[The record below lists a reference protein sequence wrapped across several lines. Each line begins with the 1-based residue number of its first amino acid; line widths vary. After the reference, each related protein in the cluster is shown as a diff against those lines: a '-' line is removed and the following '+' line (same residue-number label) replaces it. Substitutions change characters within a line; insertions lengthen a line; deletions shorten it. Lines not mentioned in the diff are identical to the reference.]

1 MAQYRY
7 RARNKTGEIISGL
20 IDANSFEAAEKT
32 LSDHGLTVVN
42 LEVPKSI
49 LETLRIGNKIT
60 VKQKAFVARQMAT
73 MVNAGLPLT
82 QVLHLLQKS
91 ERHPLMQRTLEA
103 VQKDIEAGYSFST
116 AISRHPEVF
125 SRVFVNAV
133 RAGEATGKLEVVLKE
148 LATSLER
155 DAAASSKLKALMIYP
170 IFIITAM
177 LIVGA
182 IMMVKVVP
190 VLSDIFSEARQAL
203 PFATRILIW
212 VSLLIRS
219 YWWIIILAAIGLFLF
234 FRAYGRTDQGKAF
247 IDRLKLRV
255 YIIKDL
261 SSLFYMARFTR
272 TLGMLI
278 GAGVPLLEAIQI
290 TSDAMDNDLYR
301 SSLEQA
307 ASQVERGVA
316 LSVAMQKSN
325 LYPPL
330 VAQMVLVGE
339 QSGEL
344 DKVLQKLSATYE
356 EEYDVKM
363 RSATTLIEP
372 IVVIILGLGVAFLVF
387 AILVPIYQI
396 SMLQ

>member
-7 RARNKTGEIISGL
+7 RARNKQGEIITGL
-20 IDANSFEAAEKT
+20 IEATSFEAAEKT
-32 LSDHGLTVVN
+32 LTDHALTVV
-42 LEVPKSI
+42 S
-49 LETLRIGNKIT
+49 LETPKTIWEVLRLHRHVSI
-60 VKQKAFVARQMAT
+60 KQKAFTTRQMAT

-82 QVLHLLQKS
+82 QVLHLLGQS
-91 ERHPLMQRTLEA
+91 EKNQLMQRTLA
-103 VQKDIEAGYSFST
+103 ALQHDIEAGYSFST

-133 RAGEATGKLEVVLKE
+133 RAGEATGKLEVVLRE
-148 LATSLER
+148 LADTLER
-155 DAAASSKLKALMIYP
+155 DSAASSRFRSLMVYP
-170 IFIITAM
+170 IFIVTAM

-190 VLSDIFSEARQAL
+190 VLSDIFGEAKQDLPLSTRAL
-203 PFATRILIW
+203 I
-212 VSLLIRS
+212 VVSSLLQQYWWLIAVAAVVGVLLLRS
-219 YWWIIILAAIGLFLF
+219 YA
-234 FRAYGRTDQGKAF
+234 RTDQGKAVF
-247 IDRLKLRV
+247 DRLKVRL
-255 YIIKDL
+255 YILKDL
-261 SSLFYMARFTR
+261 SVLFFMARFTR

-290 TSDAMDNDLYR
+290 TSDAMDHTLYR
-301 SSLEQA
+301 ASLEQA

-316 LSVAMQKSN
+316 LSVALRKSQ

-330 VAQMVLVGE
+330 VSQMVLVGE

-344 DKVLQKLSATYE
+344 DNVLQKLSHTYE
-356 EEYDVKM
+356 DEYDTKM

-372 IVVIILGLGVAFLVF
+372 LIVIILGLGVAFLVF